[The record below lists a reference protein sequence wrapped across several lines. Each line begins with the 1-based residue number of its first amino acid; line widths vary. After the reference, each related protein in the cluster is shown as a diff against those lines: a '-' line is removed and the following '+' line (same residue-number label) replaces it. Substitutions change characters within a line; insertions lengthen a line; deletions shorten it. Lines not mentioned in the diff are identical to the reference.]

1 MEMELKLF
9 GEIYRVTAATMKGRR
24 SENQD
29 CYSLTAAS
37 SGTLRGSIMGEGF
50 GPENT
55 DDGDILFAA
64 VCDGLGGWR
73 NGDIASSF
81 IAGGL
86 AGWASSAPRSMDGM
100 MSSLREE
107 SRRLDR
113 RLMAEHPHSG
123 TTLSA
128 VIAAE
133 GRWMSVHVGDS
144 RCYRVTGDEVW
155 RTEDQST
162 VERLFR
168 YGEITEDQMNTHSMS
183 NILDHCFGDDGWKWL
198 VTDDLGNDWDRLV
211 LCSDGAFGY
220 MSVSDFRSLL
230 TSGLTAEE
238 MMNECYERGS
248 TDNIT
253 ILALD
258 RMRDAR
264 AGP

>member
-1 MEMELKLF
+1 MELKLF

-86 AGWASSAPRSMDGM
+86 AGWTSSAPRSMDGA

-155 RTEDQST
+155 RTE
-162 VERLFR
+162 
-168 YGEITEDQMNTHSMS
+168 G
-183 NILDHCFGDDGWKWL
+183 
-198 VTDDLGNDWDRLV
+198 
-211 LCSDGAFGY
+211 
-220 MSVSDFRSLL
+220 
-230 TSGLTAEE
+230 TSGSAVVWMPERTGYKFEGYFSEAGLTTPANFSGLIGEADLDLYLKWTPIRYTIRSC
-238 MMNECYERGS
+238 MVFIY
-248 TDNIT
+248 DIT
-253 ILALD
+253 
-258 RMRDAR
+258 
-264 AGP
+264 